1 MKPFHKIEDFSIK
14 SYQAFL
20 HITFVFNGCDPSKL
34 GSTPDVKKFGFEFFF
49 FLELH
54 HSVELLNNCYFQER
68 VILDEFPK
76 HRYKKNHHLD
86 VFFNPKSVIYN
97 YIFYFITFC

>member
-49 FLELH
+49 FFRTT
-54 HSVELLNNCYFQER
+54 SFCGTAKQLLFSRTGDFGRISQ
-68 VILDEFPK
+68 
-76 HRYKKNHHLD
+76 
-86 VFFNPKSVIYN
+86 
-97 YIFYFITFC
+97 T